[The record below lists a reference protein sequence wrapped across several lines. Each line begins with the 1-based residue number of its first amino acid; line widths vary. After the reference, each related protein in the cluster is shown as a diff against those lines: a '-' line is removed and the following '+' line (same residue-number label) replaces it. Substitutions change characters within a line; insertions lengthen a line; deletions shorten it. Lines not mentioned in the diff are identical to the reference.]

1 MEGINLFKKNLALLL
16 VLVMVVAAFAG
27 CASTPAEEP
36 AATTEEPATEE
47 PVVEEPTEKVLTWN
61 IGSEP
66 KTIDPGLNA
75 ASDGGDVINNMFEGL
90 MREVGGQL
98 LPGMAESY
106 TMSDDQL
113 TYTFVLR
120 DALWSDGE
128 PVTANDFEYAWTR
141 VLDPATGSE
150 YSWIFSEANV
160 DTFRAVDEKTFE
172 VTLLAPTPYFLGLTG
187 FYTFFPVRE
196 DSVTQ
201 GADGAW
207 AIDPAASIVN
217 GPFYLEEYKT
227 GDKLV
232 LAKNDNYWQADQV
245 MLDKIEGFMIVD
257 ATTALTAY
265 EAGELDVIDN
275 MPSEEIPRLM
285 AEDDTFYILPLDGVY
300 YYALNVAVEPLT
312 DTNVRKALNFAID
325 RAAIVDILN
334 GGQLPATNMVSPASY
349 DDEGNVFST
358 EAGDY
363 VPKDGS
369 GVAEAQQLLAD
380 AGYPNG
386 EGFPTLEIMYNTS
399 EGHKMVAE
407 IIQEMWKT
415 NLGIDVTLTNQE
427 WAVFQDTRRNHDYQ
441 IARGGWLGD
450 YSDPMTYLGMF
461 FSDSPMNYAG
471 WQDTSYDEIL
481 EAAKTAPPA
490 ERFDMLYEALDKVM
504 LSYAYMPIYVYTDS
518 MMVGANVDNWEKT
531 TRGVFW
537 FGFADLN

>member
-90 MREVGGQL
+90 MREVGVQL

-312 DTNVRKALNFAID
+312 DVNVRKALNYAID

>member
-1 MEGINLFKKNLALLL
+1 MRKGLTLLL
-16 VLVMVVAAFAG
+16 VFVLVISSLAG
-27 CASTPAEEP
+27 CSQATEPTEPTAEETTMAPTETEEP
-36 AATTEEPATEE
+36 AAE
-47 PVVEEPTEKVLTWN
+47 VEKVLNWN
-61 IGSEP
+61 IGAEP
-66 KTIDPGLNA
+66 RTIDPGLNA
-75 ASDGGDVINNMFEGL
+75 ANDGGHVINNMFEGL

-106 TMSDDQL
+106 TMSEDQL

-312 DTNVRKALNFAID
+312 DTNVRKALNYAID

-358 EAGDY
+358 TAGDY

-407 IIQEMWKT
+407 IIQEMWRT

-504 LSYAYMPIYVYTDS
+504 MSYAYMPIYVYTDS
-518 MMVGANVDNWEKT
+518 MMVGANVSNWEKT

>member
-47 PVVEEPTEKVLTWN
+47 PVVEEPAEKVLTWN

-106 TMSDDQL
+106 TMSEDQL